1 METVTVA
8 EARRNL
14 AEVIAKV
21 GPGGKRVLL
30 QRHGKPVAA
39 VVSVEDLKRLEN
51 METQQDER
59 DEERR
64 RQALIALEAASRV
77 REMILKERNGEYLTD
92 SAELIREMREER
104 VDEILGLR

>member
-8 EARRNL
+8 EARRRL
-14 AEVIAKV
+14 AEVVAKV

-30 QRHGKPVAA
+30 ERHGKPVAA
-39 VVSVEDLKRLEN
+39 MISVEDLKKLEN
-51 METQQDER
+51 MEKQQDQR

-64 RQALIALEAASRV
+64 RQALIASEAANRA
-77 REMILKERNGEYLTD
+77 REMMLKERNGEYLPD

>member
-1 METVTVA
+1 METVSVG

-14 AEVIAKV
+14 AELVAKV
-21 GPGGKRVLL
+21 GFGGKRVML

-39 VVSVEDLKRLEN
+39 VVSMEDLRKLEN
-51 METQQDER
+51 MEKQEDAR

-64 RQALIALEAASRV
+64 KQGLIALEAANQAH
-77 REMILKERNGEYLTD
+77 EMMLKERNGEYLPD